1 MSQTLAQTPV
11 PAPPRRLLGP
21 GDDFLG
27 HPRGLTVLAAI
38 AGAGGLLLL
47 LVGNW
52 LSRQLRPGP
61 RG

>member
-27 HPRGLTVLAAI
+27 HPRGLI